1 MAITKGL
8 DVSAIASA
16 TSVTVKQKN
25 QQNAAN
31 LRPEKIVCLG
41 QKQTGSNAK
50 LNELVL
56 ASGNADDIGTIFGF
70 GSPLHRMARK
80 LFPKA
85 GNGSKVETYF
95 IAVDEPKNS
104 KAEVKT
110 LTIKADDG
118 IKKSMNAYFVLNDLI
133 FEAAADVVGKIATA
147 FHNNPAQD
155 VRGTDLNSYE
165 RTPIPFTFTKGMSV
179 EDCANALK
187 ETLEEYLEL
196 PFTIALARKTQGE
209 QTVVSGLTLTAKW
222 KGSDS
227 VFDFEILD
235 ENGKEIDSSV
245 YGVEFSVV
253 RTEESAGVGVFDNDA
268 LSLINQELGV
278 TRVISQYAT
287 STVLDSLQE
296 KFEAWRTNG
305 LVAQYVN
312 CYSSIQA
319 PESSLVAGTWDVASL
334 IATGNRRRG
343 DAINV
348 QIVGDV
354 GNLRTLE
361 YEERNL
367 LLKAGYS
374 NLVRKSDGSY
384 RIMDLAS
391 FYHPVG
397 NSNPL
402 FRFDRDITAVGNI
415 AYDLLTYFR
424 DSEEWKSVILIGE
437 NDITNNPAART
448 LNDVKAAVNTRLS
461 LLGRAGFIANYAEA
475 QKNTKL
481 EIDSSNPNRV
491 NMNPDFDLTGTGRI
505 FDVVNFI
512 GFNFKG

>member
-1 MAITKGL
+1 MTITKGL

-41 QKQTGSNAK
+41 QKQTESKAA
-50 LNELVL
+50 LNEVVL
-56 ASGNADDIGTIFGF
+56 ASGSADDVGVIFGF

-95 IAVDEPKNS
+95 IAIKEPDNA
-104 KAEVKT
+104 KAEVQT
-110 LTIKADDG
+110 LTITSEEG
-118 IKKSMNAYFVLNDLI
+118 VKKNLTAYFVLDDLT
-133 FEAAADVVGKIATA
+133 FETAADVVGKIATA

-155 VRGTDLNSYE
+155 VRGMDLNSYE
-165 RTPIPFTFTKGMSV
+165 KSKIPLTFTKGMSV
-179 EDCANALK
+179 EECAKAIK

-196 PFTIALARKTQGE
+196 PFTIALTQEEVTG
-209 QTVVSGLTLTAKW
+209 VVLTAKW

-227 VFDFEILD
+227 YFNFNIVDEDGKAIDETVF
-235 ENGKEIDSSV
+235 
-245 YGVEFSVV
+245 GVKFTTE
-253 RTEESAGVGVFDNDA
+253 RTEEAAGVGVIKDEA
-268 LSLINQELGV
+268 LGLINEEFGV
-278 TRVISQYAT
+278 TRVISQYAN
-287 STVLDSLQE
+287 STVLDTLQE
-296 KFEAWRTNG
+296 KFEAWRSDG
-305 LVAQYVN
+305 LIAQYVTY
-312 CYSSIQA
+312 YSAIQA
-319 PESSLVAGTWDVASL
+319 PESELVEGTWDVASL
-334 IATGNRRRG
+334 IAAGNDRRD

-354 GNLRTLE
+354 GNLRTLT
-361 YEERNL
+361 YIERNL

-374 NLVRKSDGSY
+374 NFVRKSDKSY
-384 RIMDLAS
+384 RLMDLAS

-397 NSNPL
+397 NTNPL
-402 FRFDRDITAVGNI
+402 FRFDRDITVIGNI
-415 AYDLLTYFR
+415 AYDLMVTFR

-437 NDITNNPAART
+437 NDITTNPAART
-448 LNDVKAAVNTRLS
+448 LKDVKAAVNTRIA
-461 LLGRAGFIANYAEA
+461 LLGKAGFIANYADA
-475 QKNTKL
+475 QNETEV

-491 NMNPDFDLTGTGRI
+491 NINPKFDITGVGRI
-505 FDVVNFI
+505 FDLVNFI